1 MFEFKAN
8 FQRKSESIET
18 NSSHFA
24 VALIVFSS
32 YNNYVIRLKI
42 LDNEILALHRTP
54 VAYDKGESQTITICR
69 SVLWKFAAAN

>member
-18 NSSHFA
+18 NSSYFA

-32 YNNYVIRLKI
+32 YNNHVIRLKE
-42 LDNEILALHRTP
+42 LDDKFLVLHKSP
-54 VAYDKGESQTITICR
+54 DVDDKGELQTITICR
-69 SVLWKFAAAN
+69 SVL